1 MDAYHQVL
9 IKLLE
14 ETEGRDSKAI
24 HFKDLVKKAGFLGNY
39 PNIFQHLSQ
48 EGWIAEDPKADFVR
62 ITHWGI
68 AEAKKAKSANPNE
81 EKKVSENALKCLA
94 KTKEFVAVLENF
106 AKDSSKDNLK
116 KAENIFSEVEN
127 VFNLAKKEAN

>member
-9 IKLLE
+9 VKLLE
-14 ETEGRDSKAI
+14 ESDGRDSKSV
-24 HFKDLVKKAGFLGNY
+24 HFKDLVKKLGFLGNY
-39 PNIFQHLSQ
+39 SNIFQHLSQ

-68 AEAKKAKSANPNE
+68 AEAKKSKNSDSGNE
-81 EKKVSENALKCLA
+81 IRTSENAAKCSA
-94 KTKEFVAVLENF
+94 KAKEFVRLIDNF

-116 KAENIFSEVEN
+116 KATEMFSEMEN
-127 VFNLAKKEAN
+127 AFNSSKNDAY